1 MIVEIILNNDLDS
14 SYAICEVIRENH
26 LIISVCEA
34 PYIIWNL
41 IPAIEENSIAQSLFE
56 FDFSELKDLQD
67 SGANEDDYRSN
78 TLGKF
83 YLQDGSD
90 NILNIKNR
98 DYKIE
103 LINVYNNEKEN
114 FIITPRSKM
123 TQTLNLNYDLEEQS
137 PNW

>member
-1 MIVEIILNNDLDS
+1 
-14 SYAICEVIRENH
+14 
-26 LIISVCEA
+26 
-34 PYIIWNL
+34 
-41 IPAIEENSIAQSLFE
+41 
-56 FDFSELKDLQD
+56 
-67 SGANEDDYRSN
+67 
-78 TLGKF
+78 
-83 YLQDGSD
+83 LQDGSD

-137 PNW
+137 PN